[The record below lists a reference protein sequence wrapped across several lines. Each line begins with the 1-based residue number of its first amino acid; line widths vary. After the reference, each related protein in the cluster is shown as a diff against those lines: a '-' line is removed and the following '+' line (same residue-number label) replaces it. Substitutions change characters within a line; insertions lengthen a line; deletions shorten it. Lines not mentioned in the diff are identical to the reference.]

1 MVSSGRTFVTELCAL
16 VQATFVV
23 AIPSRGAGRRLVSVH
38 VTESACEAL
47 SKLLARRPGPE
58 KCLRLS
64 TNQGSYRFI
73 IDEPIEHDVVYR
85 YDERVVLVIS
95 ETVSR
100 ELWGYTI
107 DCTVDNG
114 KTKPIVRKAREN
126 EPLESLHDESDIV
139 PPQWRAGEHERL
151 LGEIAVI
158 SKQISLLRGGSKS
171 MVREQHVLEVA
182 KQAKWDAIRALWA
195 GDGGWHKRPDAAALA
210 AGAD

>member
-1 MVSSGRTFVTELCAL
+1 M
-16 VQATFVV
+16 
-23 AIPSRGAGRRLVSVH
+23 H

-58 KCLRLS
+58 RCLRLS

-73 IDEPIEHDVVYR
+73 IDEPMDHDVTYR
-85 YDERVVLVIS
+85 HESRVVLVIS

-107 DCTVDNG
+107 DCNTDSNG
-114 KTKPIVRKAREN
+114 KTTPIVRKAREN

-151 LGEIAVI
+151 LSEIAVI
-158 SKQISLLRGGSKS
+158 SKQIAALRGGSKS
-171 MVREQHVLEVA
+171 MVREQHVLEAA
-182 KQAKWDAIRALWA
+182 KQEKWDAIRALWA
-195 GDGGWHKRPDAAALA
+195 GDGGWHKRQEAGALV